1 MSKTASSTR
10 ARVLIIVTFVVAFG
24 AILAAFFWLSTPETA
39 FAGQGAIPNF
49 APDTRTSWFP
59 DRPEG
64 DDFYPPESGPGPVMS
79 DPAHPYVPNGEG
91 RQPTYRVA
99 DLTNPILQPW
109 AKEQMKAAND
119 QVLAGKMPFIAR
131 ERCWPAGV
139 PAFQVFGRVRPVYF
153 IQTPAIVYII
163 HRGDQQVRRVYMN
176 VPHSASLRPSWYGE
190 SVGRYEG
197 DELVVDTIG
206 MNARTFVDNYR
217 TPHTEQLHVVE
228 RFRLI
233 NSGNTLQV
241 SVEVNDPGAFTTPWR
256 AIQRFKRYDEGGF
269 REAICAENNFDYFSY
284 GYAAIP
290 RDDMPDF

>member
-1 MSKTASSTR
+1 MSK
-10 ARVLIIVTFVVAFG
+10 LNL
-24 AILAAFFWLSTPETA
+24 AIKA
-39 FAGQGAIPNF
+39 FALGVAAVVVPAALIYITGFWPAVRGPAAANAAAIPNF
-49 APDTRTSWFP
+49 APDTLTSWFP

-99 DLTNPILQPW
+99 DLSNPILQPW
-109 AKEQMKAAND
+109 VVEQMKKAND
-119 QVLAGKMPFIAR
+119 EVLAGKVPFIAR

-153 IQTPAIVYII
+153 IQTPDVVWII
-163 HRGDQQVRRVYMN
+163 HRGDAQVRRVYMD
-176 VPHSASLRPSWYGE
+176 VPHSANPAPSWYGE

-206 MNARTFVDNYR
+206 LNARTFVDNYR

-228 RFRLI
+228 RFKLI
-233 NSGNTLQV
+233 GGGNILQV
-241 SVEVNDPGAFTTPWR
+241 SVAVEDPGAFTTPWR

-269 REAICAENNFDYFSY
+269 RESACAENNYDFLHYTV
-284 GYAAIP
+284 APIP
-290 RDDMPDF
+290 QSDMPDF

>member
-1 MSKTASSTR
+1 MSNTSQSTR
-10 ARVLIIVTFVVAFG
+10 ARFLVGATIVALIGLG
-24 AILAAFFWLSTPETA
+24 AAYSFWPASREAAVSSGE
-39 FAGQGAIPNF
+39 IPNF
-49 APDTRTSWFP
+49 APDTLTSWFP
-59 DRPEG
+59 NRPEG

-99 DLTNPILQPW
+99 DLSNPILQPW
-109 AKEQMKAAND
+109 AKEQMKKAND
-119 QVLAGKMPFIAR
+119 DVIAGEVPFIAR

-153 IQTPAIVYII
+153 IQTPEIVWII

-176 VPHSASLRPSWYGE
+176 VPHSPSLKPSWYGE

-206 MNARTFVDNYR
+206 MNDRTFIDNYR
-217 TPHTEQLHVVE
+217 TPHSEQLHVVE
-228 RFRLI
+228 RLRLVDG
-233 NSGNTLQV
+233 GNTLQV
-241 SVEVNDPGAFTTPWR
+241 SVEVDDPGAFTMPWR
-256 AIQRFKRYDEGGF
+256 AIQRFKRYNEGGF
-269 REAICAENNFDYFSY
+269 REAICAENNFDFFSY
-284 GYAAIP
+284 QVAAIP